1 MAELSL
7 IDDIRAASRLMVREL
22 GFMDA
27 TVAASDYPPSAVHTI
42 LEIGIRGPLTSG
54 ELGDFLRLE
63 KSSVSRLVRKLI
75 DCGELRETPDEADAR
90 SKLLSL
96 TAKGRRTLEALHAF
110 GRQQVRGALAALTEA
125 EQRTVREGMMLY
137 ARALRESRL
146 EDEGSWR
153 RSALS
158 VSSPGESRAIQYSE
172 TVVSSNFDRP
182 RRNCGCPAFAGHD
195 SVKCGNTVAYF
206 PNSSRIFA
214 WILAMPPIQRS

>member
-1 MAELSL
+1 MAEFAL

-54 ELGDFLRLE
+54 GLGDFLRLE
-63 KSSVSRLVRKLI
+63 KSSVSRMVRKLI
-75 DCGELRETPDEADAR
+75 DCGELGETPDELDAR

-110 GRQQVRGALAALTEA
+110 GRQQVRGALAALTAA

-137 ARALRESRL
+137 AQALRESRA
-146 EDEGSWR
+146 EDETQ
-153 RSALS
+153 SA
-158 VSSPGESRAIQYSE
+158 A
-172 TVVSSNFDRP
+172 
-182 RRNCGCPAFAGHD
+182 
-195 SVKCGNTVAYF
+195 
-206 PNSSRIFA
+206 
-214 WILAMPPIQRS
+214 